1 MTAGCLLTVTNIIN
15 KLVPPRDE
23 KITVHAMFVSNS
35 KSETNLFQLLSNQQ
49 LNFNVKETSGHLQ
62 EPRCCCCSS
71 SCSCWRP
78 AGHPPPPPPLPP
90 NPLKAPLPAVGRT
103 RPSRFRAEPRNR
115 TRVLQPRAAGSSGGN
130 QPCSPPRPD
139 RAGGPQRAH
148 RAAGGGNSPRSSMSL
163 LGRLRFGSGSLCPG
177 SSSSQNFST
186 PTRPRRRCCPDVG
199 PRGS

>member
-1 MTAGCLLTVTNIIN
+1 MVGICHMTARCLLTVTNIIN
-15 KLVPPRDE
+15 KLVLPRDE
-23 KITVHAMFVSNS
+23 KIKVHAMFVSNS
-35 KSETNLFQLLSNQQ
+35 KSETNLFRLLSNQQ
-49 LNFNVKETSGHLQ
+49 LNFNVKETSGQLQ

-78 AGHPPPPPPLPP
+78 AGHPPPLP
-90 NPLKAPLPAVGRT
+90 NPLREPLPAVGRT
-103 RPSRFRAEPRNR
+103 GPSRAADR

-139 RAGGPQRAH
+139 RASGPQRAH

-163 LGRLRFGSGSLCPG
+163 LGQLRFGSGSLCPG